1 VQSVSTW
8 QQTGDADEHQR
19 RQSSVVTQLG
29 TAAQF
34 H

>member
-8 QQTGDADEHQR
+8 QQTGDADERQR

-29 TAAQF
+29 IVAQC